1 MAEGIVMSVDVL
13 HHACEV
19 KVINSGTRLNNVQW
33 LLPSGGASRTG
44 SHMTPTV
51 GDKVVV
57 SYSLSYAYIIGF
69 LPIVE
74 TMSCNPVQID
84 SGAPVGDTGNL
95 STMQDS
101 DSRVSPGRPE
111 DMALGD
117 HVWTSEGG
125 GLMGLLRGGTV
136 LLRASR
142 LAQIIISKF
151 DDLVR
156 IVGRNYEVFTD
167 AFLDASYNLK
177 GRIYRFTGYAE
188 SHSKVREDDYT
199 YKEYKGDVAL
209 AEYAEGNGFVDS
221 TYNGIYPA
229 AGNTVRKVKIIQG
242 GNVVYDQ
249 VLDLNGHKKDTN
261 YNGGTSYI
269 DQTGTQIQIEVI
281 NGSTSVATLN
291 GSTIVLDQGSG
302 ASTITLSN
310 GSITLV
316 HGSSSVTLDGSSVVG
331 SFAGGGSVTLNGS
344 QARLSFGSHY
354 INVNSGGIQT
364 V

>member
-19 KVINSGTRLNNVQW
+19 KIINSGTRLNNVQW

-57 SYSLSYAYIIGF
+57 SYSLSYAYILGF

-177 GRIYRFTGYAE
+177 GRIYRLTGYAE

-209 AEYAEGNGFVDS
+209 AEFAEGNGFVDS
-221 TYNGIYPA
+221 YYNAIYPA
-229 AGNTVRKVKIIQG
+229 ASVTVSKVKVLQN
-242 GNVVYDQ
+242 GNMVYDQ
-249 VLDLNGHKKDTN
+249 VLDLDGHKKSTN
-261 YNGGTSYI
+261 YKNGVSYI
-269 DQTGTQIQIEVI
+269 DQLGTRLQYKVTDGGVSTITQLGTSTVI
-281 NGSTSVATLN
+281 DHNGTSIATLN
-291 GSTIVLDQGSG
+291 GSTIVLSQGS
-302 ASTITLSN
+302 STVTLSN
-310 GSITLV
+310 SNIVAT
-316 HGSSSVTLDGSSVVG
+316 
-331 SFAGGGSVTLNGS
+331 FAGGGTLTLDGS
-344 QARLSFGSHY
+344 QARLSFGGHY
-354 INVNSGGIQT
+354 INVNASGIQT